1 MGAVLGLMLCILIIG
16 GKMCSEGIKNVRQW
30 NYTSNYNTKHNY
42 NPSRQ
47 SQVEI
52 DVIANPQK
60 YEEKLGHSIDRTQ
73 PNYYKKAAAEVL
85 AKEGVSYDNGSR
97 YQDSE
102 YMRKAHGVKK

>member
-1 MGAVLGLMLCILIIG
+1 MGALLGLLLCLFLLGI
-16 GKMCSEGIKNVRQW
+16 KACSEGAKTVYRW
-30 NYTSNYNTKHNY
+30 NYDSRHNY